1 MDLVQG
7 LLGLAGDCAL
17 RTTGRMLRGIVHNL
31 NNPTHVLTMQTEL
44 LLNSLQ
50 KETLDINGPA
60 CAPACRDEPG
70 AGRGTHADRSALV
83 EKCSRLQRVG
93 EELKNQLDVLA
104 WRDAYTS
111 PAVEILDPVHFGT
124 WFLQFWRNNL
134 FFKHSMTVD
143 LAVEPLLPHV
153 QVIPLALVWSLEE
166 PLCSMASA
174 FCDEQ
179 VQTEFRM
186 RFEIQVHPPEGVS
199 FKMLLSPATGEL
211 SQPFL
216 DLQHGQEIHA
226 LAEALGWT
234 WQHSREENMVFVQ
247 VTIPGA
253 VPSRSKKCLG
263 KQT

>member
-1 MDLVQG
+1 MELVQG

-17 RTTGRMLRGIVHNL
+17 RNTGRMLRGIVHNL
-31 NNPTHVLTMQTEL
+31 NNPTHALTMQAEL

-50 KETLDINGPA
+50 KKLDINGSVLV
-60 CAPACRDEPG
+60 
-70 AGRGTHADRSALV
+70 DR
-83 EKCSRLQRVG
+83 CSRLQRVG
-93 EELKNQLDVLA
+93 EEFKNQLGVLA
-104 WRDAYTS
+104 WRNAYTS
-111 PAVEILDPVHFGT
+111 PAVELLDPVHFGT

-153 QVIPLALVWSLEE
+153 QAIPLALLWSLEE

-179 VQTEFRM
+179 AQAEFKI

-199 FKMLLSPATGEL
+199 FKMFLSPATQDQSHAL
-211 SQPFL
+211 P
-216 DLQHGQEIHA
+216 DLQHEQEIHA
-226 LAEALGWT
+226 LTEALGWT
-234 WQHSREENMVFVQ
+234 WQHSRERNMVFVQ

-253 VPSRSKKCLG
+253 VP
-263 KQT
+263 